1 MPATKE
7 AVQPRLIVIPQPLED
22 FFYERLTE
30 RFAGRP
36 DVRVIVDRRS
46 GERRRERWVCG
57 PGPLAERR
65 KGDRRLR
72 DVAWSL
78 PEMPF
83 SAS

>member
-1 MPATKE
+1 MPRTTE
-7 AVQPRLIVIPQPLED
+7 TVRTRLIVIPRPLEG
-22 FFYERLTE
+22 FFYARLTE
-30 RFAGRP
+30 RFAGRA
-36 DVRVIVDRRS
+36 DVRVIVDRRTA
-46 GERRRERWVCG
+46 ERRRERWVCG

-72 DVAWSL
+72 AVAWSL

>member
-1 MPATKE
+1 MPATEE
-7 AVQPRLIVIPQPLED
+7 AVQPRLIVIPRPLEAY
-22 FFYERLTE
+22 FYDRLSD
-30 RFAGRP
+30 RFAGRT
-36 DVRVIVDRRS
+36 DVRVIVDRRAA
-46 GERRRERWVCG
+46 ERRRERWVCG

-65 KGDRRLR
+65 RGDRRGS